1 MKEAIQQKPT
11 VMIRLSEIAIKSSK
25 TRRWLTQRLVNHIKY
40 ILNLKNI
47 KNFNVINDYSRLFVE
62 TDEAELVSEYVST
75 LIPGT
80 ASLSIVH
87 RCNTDTKEME
97 KIIDKS
103 YKDNIRKS
111 ASFSVRVRR
120 TGNHPFTSVELAAKL
135 GEYIINSNSDIQ
147 LKVNLTNPDY
157 SIHFDVRGETTY
169 IFDEI
174 KSGLG
179 GLPVGCQGN
188 VLVLISG
195 EEEDI
200 ANIIQLYKRGANTI
214 IFSINKREDLSQKFI
229 DQIKEILILQPKIKK
244 LRDNI
249 FYVENELDIQ
259 EILVY
264 YNKYECKGI
273 SVSKTLFNEISSIF
287 PVTTPLFVPHLVTT
301 IDRKDLENFI

>member
-1 MKEAIQQKPT
+1 MNEAIQHKPT
-11 VMIRLSEIAIKSSK
+11 VMIRFSEIAIKSSK
-25 TRRWLTQRLVNHIKY
+25 TRKWLTQRLVDHIKY
-40 ILNLKNI
+40 VLKLKNI
-47 KNFNVINDYSRLFVE
+47 ENFYVINDYSRLFVE
-62 TDEAELVSEYVST
+62 TDEPERVSEYISA

-87 RCNTDTKEME
+87 RCNTDTKAME

-103 YKDNIRKS
+103 YKDKIRKS

-120 TGNHPFTSVELAAKL
+120 TGNHLFTSVELAARL
-135 GEYIINSNSDIQ
+135 GEYIIDSNSDIQ

-157 SIHFDVRGETTY
+157 SIQFDVRGETTY
-169 IFDEI
+169 IFDEV

-188 VLVLISG
+188 VLVIASG

-214 IFSINKREDLSQKFI
+214 IFSIGKREDLSQKFI
-229 DQIKEILILQPKIKK
+229 NQIKEILILQPKTRK
-244 LRDNI
+244 LRNNI
-249 FYVENELDIQ
+249 FYTKNELDIQ
-259 EILVY
+259 EILEY

-273 SVSKTLFNEISSIF
+273 SVSKKLFSEISSMF
-287 PVTTPLFVPHLVTT
+287 PVTTPLFVPHLVSA

>member
-1 MKEAIQQKPT
+1 MKDSIQHKPT
-11 VMIRLSEIAIKSSK
+11 VMIRFSEIAIKSSK

-40 ILNLKNI
+40 VLNLKSI
-47 KNFNVINDYSRLFVE
+47 KNFEVINDYSRLFVE
-62 TDEAELVSEYVST
+62 SDEPELISKYIST

-87 RCNTDTKEME
+87 KCNTDIKEME
-97 KIIDKS
+97 MIIDEF
-103 YKDNIRKS
+103 YKDNIRS
-111 ASFSVRVRR
+111 SESFSVKVRR

-157 SIHFDVRGETTY
+157 TLRFDVREETTY

-195 EEEDI
+195 EEEDL
-200 ANIIQLYKRGANTI
+200 ANIIQLYKRGANTM
-214 IFSINKREDLSQKFI
+214 IFSICKRENLSKKFI
-229 DQIKEILILQPKIKK
+229 NQIEEILILQPKIRK
-244 LRDNI
+244 LQHKI
-249 FYVENELDIQ
+249 FYGENELDIQ
-259 EILVY
+259 EIIDY
-264 YNKYECKGI
+264 YSKFECKGI
-273 SVSKTLFNEISSIF
+273 SVSNTLFNKVSSMF
-287 PVTTPLFVPHLVTT
+287 PVTIPLFVPHLVTA
-301 IDRKDLENFI
+301 INRKDLQNFI